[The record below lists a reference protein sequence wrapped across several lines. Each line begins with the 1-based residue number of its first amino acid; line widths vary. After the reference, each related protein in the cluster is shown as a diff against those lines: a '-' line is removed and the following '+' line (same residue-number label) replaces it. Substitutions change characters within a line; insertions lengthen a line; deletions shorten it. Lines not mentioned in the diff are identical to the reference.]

1 MSENKSHHVYELIR
15 NRRATKKMVPDYII
29 DEKTLNSIT
38 EAIRWTSASYGIF
51 SYRIIVLPRNS
62 LRTELAPYF
71 FNQSQF
77 VNASHVILFVSAKEK
92 YLRESLVEKSIS
104 ATVPVESMRPSRTE
118 AVYSNWSQNHV
129 LPDWWAQK
137 QAYIALGSAMIAAAD
152 VGIGTGPMEGFDKD
166 NVNSTLIKHKLIN
179 GENEQFVVA
188 LGMGKPDLQD
198 PYVYFFDKVRMN
210 EKEFTT
216 ILKED

>member
-1 MSENKSHHVYELIR
+1 MSENKKPYVYELIR
-15 NRRATKKMVPDYII
+15 NRRATKKMVADYTI
-29 DEKTLNSIT
+29 DDDSLKSIT
-38 EAIRWTSASYGIF
+38 EAIRWTSASYGVF
-51 SYRIIVLPRNS
+51 SYRIIVLPKNS

-92 YLRESLVEKSIS
+92 YLRESLIEKSIE
-104 ATVPVESMRPSRTE
+104 ATVPVAAMRYSRVE
-118 AVYSNWSQNHV
+118 AVYSNWKQNHV

-137 QAYIALGSAMIAAAD
+137 QAYIGLSSAMIAAAD
-152 VGIGTGPMEGFDKD
+152 LGVATGPMEGFDKD
-166 NVNSTLIKHKLIN
+166 GVNDILTKHNLIN
-179 GENEQFVVA
+179 PENEQFVVA

-198 PYVYFFDKVRMN
+198 PYVHFFEKVRM
-210 EKEFTT
+210 EESEFTT